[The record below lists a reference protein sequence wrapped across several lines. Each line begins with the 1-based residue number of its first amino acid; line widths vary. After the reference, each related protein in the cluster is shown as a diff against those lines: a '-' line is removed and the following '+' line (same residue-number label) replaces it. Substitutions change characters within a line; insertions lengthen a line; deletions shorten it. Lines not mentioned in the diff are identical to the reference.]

1 LRHRARTLAL
11 LGALLVLSSCSL
23 GARVHLGDVWLQAG
37 RGLALVGNN
46 VKLAIH

>member
-1 LRHRARTLAL
+1 MTYRTRILAL

-23 GARVHLGDVWLQAG
+23 GARMHFGDVWLQAG
-37 RGLALVGNN
+37 HGLALVGNH